1 MSISAKV
8 MEQKKVNR
16 VSFQDVELEIFGNGN
31 NGVRKISE
39 EVGEEEEEEE
49 EEERSV
55 RGEND
60 ALQDSEENLLED
72 ESKR

>member
-49 EEERSV
+49 RSV

>member
-49 EEERSV
+49 EERSV